1 MQISNNNN
9 WHIIE
14 SGLEEI
20 DWQPMDDLACTSPEA
35 ALSWF
40 HERVLKALENHVPKK
55 KPRKSGGHSR
65 MHRMRRLLWRR
76 LSKVDSRLKAAT
88 TMNKKAKLL
97 QLKWEL
103 KKQLAD
109 DYMAVN
115 NKDEDNAVLRIK
127 QNPKA
132 FFSFTRG
139 RQNTRAKVGPFMD
152 PTSRTPNSSPDYCC
166 TALQQQYDSVFAVP
180 RPEWKVDNFQEHFEP
195 NDELHDALTDI
206 AFSKEDIEKACL
218 QLSSSSSPGPD

>member
-1 MQISNNNN
+1 
-9 WHIIE
+9 
-14 SGLEEI
+14 
-20 DWQPMDDLACTSPEA
+20 MDDLACTSPEA

-40 HERVLKALENHVPKK
+40 HERVLKVLEIHVPKK

-109 DYMAVN
+109 EYMAVN
-115 NKDEDNAVLRIK
+115 NKEEDNAVLRIK

-132 FFSFTRG
+132 FF
-139 RQNTRAKVGPFMD
+139 
-152 PTSRTPNSSPDYCC
+152 
-166 TALQQQYDSVFAVP
+166 
-180 RPEWKVDNFQEHFEP
+180 
-195 NDELHDALTDI
+195 
-206 AFSKEDIEKACL
+206 
-218 QLSSSSSPGPD
+218 